1 MELSK
6 THFCTK
12 QTSKISSRWARSRFH
27 ILSLSRWLNNICTF
41 DYLICFTQHGF
52 FYSFC
57 PILKKFSYEVVMFA
71 IQHQYW
77 DCFSYWCEN
86 FRKKCVASFF
96 FYFRFLTILFCF
108 KLASIEIMISLLA
121 THCFQENHNTF
132 WGINLGS
139 LFVVSVMNKCARQV
153 KLRMFEFLSLS
164 WSLDR

>member
-96 FYFRFLTILFCF
+96 FIFDSWLFCF
-108 KLASIEIMISLLA
+108 VSNWPALKL
-121 THCFQENHNTF
+121 
-132 WGINLGS
+132 W
-139 LFVVSVMNKCARQV
+139 
-153 KLRMFEFLSLS
+153 FLYSQHIVFRKITILS
-164 WSLDR
+164 GGLT

>member
-96 FYFRFLTILFCF
+96 LFSIPDYFVLFQIGQHWNYDFSTRNTLFSGKSQYFL
-108 KLASIEIMISLLA
+108 
-121 THCFQENHNTF
+121 
-132 WGINLGS
+132 G
-139 LFVVSVMNKCARQV
+139 
-153 KLRMFEFLSLS
+153 
-164 WSLDR
+164 D